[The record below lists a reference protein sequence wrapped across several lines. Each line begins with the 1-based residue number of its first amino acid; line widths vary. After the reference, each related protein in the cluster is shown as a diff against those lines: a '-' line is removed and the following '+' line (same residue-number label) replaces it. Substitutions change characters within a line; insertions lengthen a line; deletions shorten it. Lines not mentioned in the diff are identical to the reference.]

1 MRGRARKH
9 RVISGRPFRPTVGGG
24 FGLSMDADSVWA
36 NSSRRKINSQKMS
49 TLGVEPRTYR
59 SEVCRANPLRHAPL
73 LMVGVQIVLE
83 MFTRVKFAGCRDG
96 LPRGYVLAHCPVFI
110 DRIETTAR
118 APKGSRRGDRKA
130 RRAGL
135 PVKRGFERV
144 TFSSTRKSCALHP
157 RRAPSVSNRVP
168 HPLSALHAVRQRDV
182 PDPRHQSRAESAPYA
197 YAAASVVVVAAP
209 VDDAGRALRPAFSR
223 LAVSSSRRES
233 PGYAG

>member
-1 MRGRARKH
+1 
-9 RVISGRPFRPTVGGG
+9 
-24 FGLSMDADSVWA
+24 
-36 NSSRRKINSQKMS
+36 MS

-73 LMVGVQIVLE
+73 LMVGCANRPGDVHQEWKIC
-83 MFTRVKFAGCRDG
+83 GCARDG

-118 APKGSRRGDRKA
+118 APKGSRRGDRRLAA
-130 RRAGL
+130 RAI
-135 PVKRGFERV
+135 PVKRTV
-144 TFSSTRKSCALHP
+144 RKGDIFIRLESHAALHP

-168 HPLSALHAVRQRDV
+168 HPLSQRFTPYV
-182 PDPRHQSRAESAPYA
+182 SATYPIPATNPAPRSAPYA

-209 VDDAGRALRPAFSR
+209 VDDVDAEASPRAPPSR
-223 LAVSSSRRES
+223 ATRSSPSSRRES